1 MFLTFKV
8 NAADVSDLS
17 NKYRWGQVSKYALTD
32 KDCAVSETEFTV
44 RMHNIYWTV
53 NGNANGK
60 GI

>member
-1 MFLTFKV
+1 MLLMCQTCPT
-8 NAADVSDLS
+8 SIG
-17 NKYRWGQVSKYALTD
+17 WGQVSKYALTD